1 MTEPSLARPHRNRMQ
16 PRLRTMTIVSAS
28 LLLLI
33 ACDSNSTNTTAS
45 NPPPAA
51 APMAQQATADPA
63 PVASNVQE
71 GEWQAYGATIGSTK
85 YTSLRQI
92 NADNVAQM
100 EIAWRRPA
108 VDQYYLDMNPQQRYS
123 TNWNGTPVVRDGVA
137 YVTNGLGLVEA
148 FDPGTGET
156 LWVQEPPGGAE
167 GLPGAPTRGV
177 AYWSDG
183 TEARIFVQRGTWL
196 YALDAATGESIPGFG
211 DAGRADLQLI
221 PEDFERFRWG
231 GVPMVVRDV
240 VVIGQAMTDN
250 FSNKEAPRGDVHAFD
265 VRTGELRWTF
275 NTIPQEGQFGTD
287 TWQDR
292 SWSYTGHAPVW
303 ALFSADEELGM
314 VYMPISSSTNDMY
327 GGHRLGDNLF
337 SQSLV
342 AVDAETGERVWH
354 YQTVHHG
361 LWDYDPPAAPVLMDI
376 TVEGREIKAIAQ
388 ITKQAFLFV
397 FDRETGEPVWDIEE
411 RPVPQSDVPG
421 EVTSPTQPFPTR
433 PAPFDRQGATEDNL
447 IDFTPE
453 LRAEALEIVSNFV
466 MGPLFTPPSLVTEN
480 GTQGTIQLPGSQGGG
495 DVQGAAFDPET
506 GYLYIPSITAPFVAD
521 LLPGDP
527 ELTNLAYTKGSRR
540 WIAGPQ
546 GLPLF
551 KPPYGRITAIDMNS
565 GEHVWMVPN
574 GWGPVDNPAIAHL
587 NLGKLGVPGRPSPL
601 LTGSLLFLGE
611 GQTGQRPGGR
621 IPPDMPIEIATNS
634 GGPNFRAYDKQT
646 GDVIWERE
654 LEAGTTNAPISYLH
668 EGKQYIL
675 VAIGDRDHSPEL
687 LAFTLPQ

>member
-1 MTEPSLARPHRNRMQ
+1 M
-16 PRLRTMTIVSAS
+16 
-28 LLLLI
+28 
-33 ACDSNSTNTTAS
+33 
-45 NPPPAA
+45 
-51 APMAQQATADPA
+51 
-63 PVASNVQE
+63 
-71 GEWQAYGATIGSTK
+71 
-85 YTSLRQI
+85 
-92 NADNVAQM
+92 
-100 EIAWRRPA
+100 
-108 VDQYYLDMNPQQRYS
+108 
-123 TNWNGTPVVRDGVA
+123 
-137 YVTNGLGLVEA
+137 
-148 FDPGTGET
+148 
-156 LWVQEPPGGAE
+156 
-167 GLPGAPTRGV
+167 
-177 AYWSDG
+177 
-183 TEARIFVQRGTWL
+183 
-196 YALDAATGESIPGFG
+196 
-211 DAGRADLQLI
+211 
-221 PEDFERFRWG
+221 
-231 GVPMVVRDV
+231 
-240 VVIGQAMTDN
+240 
-250 FSNKEAPRGDVHAFD
+250 
-265 VRTGELRWTF
+265 
-275 NTIPQEGQFGTD
+275 
-287 TWQDR
+287 
-292 SWSYTGHAPVW
+292 
-303 ALFSADEELGM
+303 
-314 VYMPISSSTNDMY
+314 
-327 GGHRLGDNLF
+327 
-337 SQSLV
+337 
-342 AVDAETGERVWH
+342 DAETGERVWH

-376 TVEGREIKAIAQ
+376 TVDGRDIKAIAQ

-453 LRAEALEIVSNFV
+453 LRAEALEIVSDYV
-466 MGPLFTPPSLVTEN
+466 MGPLFTPPSIASEN

-527 ELTNLAYTKGSRR
+527 EVTNLAYTKGSRR

-611 GQTGQRPGGR
+611 GLTGQRPGGR

-634 GGPNFRAYDKQT
+634 GGPFFRAYDKQS
-646 GDVIWERE
+646 GDVIWEIE
-654 LEAGTTNAPISYLH
+654 LEAGTSNAPISYLH

-687 LAFTLPQ
+687 LAFALPD